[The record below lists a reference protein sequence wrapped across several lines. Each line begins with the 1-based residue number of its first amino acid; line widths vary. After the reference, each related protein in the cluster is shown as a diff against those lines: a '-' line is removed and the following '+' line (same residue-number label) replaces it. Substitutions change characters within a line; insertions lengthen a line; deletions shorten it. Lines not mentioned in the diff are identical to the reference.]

1 MLSFRHFSSLHNV
14 MGRAIPAGA
23 IVSPNVDR
31 HTATTTMDQSHSV
44 AQAVILMDGM
54 SRCTV
59 VDVVMEWVGSNL
71 PLLPR
76 LLLSLWVLA
85 PLSSPTSDPAGPAD
99 AERYLK
105 NAVDNVTRIQSPLKH
120 ILCAPYN

>member
-1 MLSFRHFSSLHNV
+1 

-54 SRCTV
+54 SAHFPFICYTAEARMFLQGHQVNRLELT
-59 VDVVMEWVGSNL
+59 L
-71 PLLPR
+71 LIPL
-76 LLLSLWVLA
+76 
-85 PLSSPTSDPAGPAD
+85 
-99 AERYLK
+99 
-105 NAVDNVTRIQSPLKH
+105 
-120 ILCAPYN
+120 